1 MEGSRDRQAR
11 LLKAHLDVNPSSWAA
26 LQERG
31 VDEQT
36 PLQLDFEFTTPG
48 EPETRALM
56 RHLRAA
62 TDYEFQG
69 GARNRQDGTQQW
81 LVVGTTS
88 PMTLSLDKLNA
99 WVTQMTAHSRE
110 GGPAEFD
117 GWGAR
122 TPGSATPK
130 PMSPAPA
137 PSRGWRERLAR
148 GSRGR

>member
-36 PLQLDFEFTTPG
+36 PLQLDFEFTAPG

-56 RHLRAA
+56 RHLRAE
-62 TDYEFQG
+62 TDYEFKG

-88 PMTLSLDKLNA
+88 PMTLSLDKLDA
-99 WVTQMTAHSRE
+99 WVTQMSAHGRD

-122 TPGSATPK
+122 TPKSADPRPMTPAH
-130 PMSPAPA
+130 APA
-137 PSRGWRERLAR
+137 KGWRGRLI
-148 GSRGR
+148 RGRRGR

>member
-1 MEGSRDRQAR
+1 MDAAPDRHAR

-36 PLQLDFEFTTPG
+36 PLQLDFEFTMPG
-48 EPETRALM
+48 EPETRSLM
-56 RHLRAA
+56 RHLRAE

-88 PMTLSLDKLNA
+88 PMTLSLEKLDD
-99 WVTQMTAHSRE
+99 WVRQMAAHARD
-110 GGPAEFD
+110 GGPGEFD

-122 TPGSATPK
+122 TPKSADPRPMTPAQ
-130 PMSPAPA
+130 PPPAKGLL
-137 PSRGWRERLAR
+137 RGLL
-148 GSRGR
+148 GRRKR